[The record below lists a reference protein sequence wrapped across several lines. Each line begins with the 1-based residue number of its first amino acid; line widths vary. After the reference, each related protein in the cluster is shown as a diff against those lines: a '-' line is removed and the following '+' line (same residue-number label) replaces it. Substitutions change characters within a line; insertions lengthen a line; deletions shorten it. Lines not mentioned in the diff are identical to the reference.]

1 MFYLENTTDPQIQLV
16 LFIIF
21 GCCLIP
27 IIGLVLFAF
36 VKMMI
41 KQRKKMHK
49 KPVTKLAYVDY
60 FGGADNILQMSKNLS
75 RVTVEVKDLE
85 LVQLDDL
92 KAMGVGVMIT
102 GNVVK
107 CSSQSFADQVKL

>member
-1 MFYLENTTDPQIQLV
+1 
-16 LFIIF
+16 
-21 GCCLIP
+21 
-27 IIGLVLFAF
+27 
-36 VKMMI
+36 
-41 KQRKKMHK
+41 
-49 KPVTKLAYVDY
+49 
-60 FGGADNILQMSKNLS
+60 MSKNLS